1 MTAAVARATPT
12 VAPSPLHGTCDPA
25 FEAVRRAFAENFAS
39 GEEVGAAVA
48 LWRDG
53 RLCVDLWGGHADA
66 AGRPW
71 QRDTMVSMM
80 SVAKGVLA
88 LCAHR
93 LVERGA
99 LDLDAPVAR
108 YWPEFAAHGK
118 GGVLVRHLL
127 DHTAGLSAV
136 DGPLPDGAAC
146 DWQVMT
152 DALAR
157 TAPASPPG
165 AQPAYHPITMGWL
178 VGEVIRRVAGMTVGR
193 MLATE
198 ITGPHGLDYHIGVPA
213 AELPRCADTLG
224 DFAHTIFNGVNDGSL
239 GARAIAML
247 PHTLLNTTAYRR
259 AELPSVNGIGT
270 ARAIAQLY
278 GLLVQRGGSPLLGAA
293 ALARATTPQWEGP
306 EATMGHR
313 RRMALGFILGDPPHV
328 PLGPNPRSF
337 GHTGAGGALGF
348 ADPDAGIGFAYAP
361 NRMHVGSPISPRLQR
376 LVDATYAAL
385 R

>member
-1 MTAAVARATPT
+1 MTAAVARA
-12 VAPSPLHGTCDPA
+12 PSATQPAIHGDCDPA
-25 FEAVRRAFAENFAS
+25 FAPVRRAFAENFAS

-48 LWRDG
+48 VWRG
-53 RLCVDLWGGHADA
+53 ERLCVDLWGGHADA

-108 YWPEFAAHGK
+108 TWPEFAAAGK

-127 DHTAGLSAV
+127 DHSAGLSAV
-136 DGPLPDGAAC
+136 DGPLPEGAAC
-146 DWQVMT
+146 DWAFMT

-157 TAPASPPG
+157 TAPAAPPG
-165 AQPAYHPITMGWL
+165 VQRAYHPITMGWL
-178 VGEVIRRVAGMTVGR
+178 VGEVIRRVTGMTVGR

-198 ITGPHGLDYHIGVPA
+198 IAAPYGIDYHIGVA
-213 AELPRCADTLG
+213 DADLPRCADTLG
-224 DFAHTIFNGVNDGSL
+224 DFAQTIFNGANDGSL
-239 GARAIAML
+239 GARALAML
-247 PHTLLNTTAYRR
+247 PHTLLNTPAYRR

-270 ARAIAQLY
+270 ARAIAKLY
-278 GLLVQRGGSPLLGAA
+278 GLLAQPGGSPLLGAA
-293 ALARATTPQWEGP
+293 ALARATTLQWEGP
-306 EATMGHR
+306 EATMGQR

-376 LVDATYAAL
+376 LVDALYVAL